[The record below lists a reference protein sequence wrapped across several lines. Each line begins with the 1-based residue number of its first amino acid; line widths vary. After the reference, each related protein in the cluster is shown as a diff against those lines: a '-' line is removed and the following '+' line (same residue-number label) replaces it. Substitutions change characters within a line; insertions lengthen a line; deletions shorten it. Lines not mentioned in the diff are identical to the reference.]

1 MLNLDV
7 LIGTMCSAKIR
18 IPIYAN
24 FCHRGYILAGEF
36 CVPLS
41 YSMYYRNHDAG
52 DTYEVDV
59 LTRGGIYQIFTG
71 YENLRFR
78 LLKIEKTS

>member
-7 LIGTMCSAKIR
+7 FIGTMCSAKIR
-18 IPIYAN
+18 IPIYTN

-41 YSMYYRNHDAG
+41 YNMYYINHDAW
-52 DTYEVDV
+52 DAYELAV
-59 LTRGGIYQIFTG
+59 LTHGGIYQIFTG
-71 YENLRFR
+71 YDNLRFR
-78 LLKIEKTS
+78 LLKIEKIS